1 MKKIL
6 TLAALTAAIL
16 TTSIPAYATA
26 DLPDL
31 RISDSGQQIVE
42 GQPAAPEQPA
52 EQTPA
57 QVEDLSPY
65 NTKPDPPEGICYTVT
80 DLNIHQAADANS
92 PIVGTYKKGESISIL
107 GNEGDEW
114 SYTNLGYVYNGY
126 LCKTQRYNFNIFGE
140 TDACNLYIGL
150 ATDIFNTL
158 DDQYIQILQS
168 YEICMCNNPAAYL
181 EGESTADMDEGMV
194 VNGLTYIQSGGGIDE
209 RKMYLRCDAVS
220 LKDTI
225 YHELGHAVDF
235 QVSATGRSDSNVV
248 TQSHESEAAALQQ
261 KYDLEDE
268 NICNNAEY
276 FAEAFR
282 LSLEDPDGLEQT
294 APHIAAYVKRV
305 QNSLKN

>member
-16 TTSIPAYATA
+16 TTNIPAYATA

-42 GQPAAPEQPA
+42 GQSATPEQTA

-126 LCKTQRYNFNIFGE
+126 LCKTQRYNVKNPWLKSRASDSLSGFSS
-140 TDACNLYIGL
+140 L
-150 ATDIFNTL
+150 ATRLHLPFYL
-158 DDQYIQILQS
+158 LS
-168 YEICMCNNPAAYL
+168 CFICPMHCLP
-181 EGESTADMDEGMV
+181 
-194 VNGLTYIQSGGGIDE
+194 
-209 RKMYLRCDAVS
+209 AVS
-220 LKDTI
+220 
-225 YHELGHAVDF
+225 Y
-235 QVSATGRSDSNVV
+235 SDS
-248 TQSHESEAAALQQ
+248 
-261 KYDLEDE
+261 
-268 NICNNAEY
+268 
-276 FAEAFR
+276 
-282 LSLEDPDGLEQT
+282 LS
-294 APHIAAYVKRV
+294 APLR
-305 QNSLKN
+305 